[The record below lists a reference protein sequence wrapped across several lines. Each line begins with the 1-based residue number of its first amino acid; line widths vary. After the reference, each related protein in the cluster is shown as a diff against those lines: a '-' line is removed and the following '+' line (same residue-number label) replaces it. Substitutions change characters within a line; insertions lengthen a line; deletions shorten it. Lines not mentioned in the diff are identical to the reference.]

1 MGVNP
6 TELEAELARIAA
18 LPPLERAAAAEALE
32 AELRAAL
39 DQIAPDS
46 RPA

>member
-1 MGVNP
+1 MSP
-6 TELEAELARIAA
+6 EQIEAELSRIAA

-32 AELRAAL
+32 AELRSAL
-39 DQIAPDS
+39 DAITSEQ